1 MTDLLCCVLLIQ
13 ESFVSLK
20 VLLCITMTSSI
31 RTYVQVSV
39 GVAGLALGYYC
50 LLREPTP
57 AKAKSKDSEKKGS
70 LVSNAAKA
78 TVGTVLPGTVGGLQN
93 RPPSVV
99 IDELDAETRR
109 HTSGKHWQQ
118 QREQQGR

>member
-1 MTDLLCCVLLIQ
+1 LHLVLQLMAASKGSAVQVI
-13 ESFVSLK
+13 S
-20 VLLCITMTSSI
+20 
-31 RTYVQVSV
+31 QVSV